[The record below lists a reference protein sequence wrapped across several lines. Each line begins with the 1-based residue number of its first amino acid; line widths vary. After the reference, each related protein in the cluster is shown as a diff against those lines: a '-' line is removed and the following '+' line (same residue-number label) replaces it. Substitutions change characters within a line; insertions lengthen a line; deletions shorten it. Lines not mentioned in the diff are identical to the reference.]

1 MEPPR
6 RPNQDVPRQKGSATQ
21 RAAVRE
27 TNLVDDP
34 TLLGVVAFIY
44 AFFNFFAHFNAP
56 ECTC

>member
-6 RPNQDVPRQKGSATQ
+6 RPNEDVPRQKE
-21 RAAVRE
+21 AVRQRD
-27 TNLVDDP
+27 TNMVDDP

-44 AFFNFFAHFNAP
+44 AFFNFFAHFGAP